1 LDKGVALDL
10 TYAMMQDHE
19 GYLWFGTMYGLVR
32 YDGRDYKT
40 FNYIP
45 ENPESISFD
54 DIVSLFE
61 DSKGN
66 LWIGT
71 WGGGLNMLNSQRTKF
86 TRFVYDPS
94 NPNGISDNIVWAIAE
109 DDKGN
114 IWLGTQTGGINKYD
128 PSQNKFTSYNLVNSD
143 SLQKAASIWYLIT
156 DMEGNVWAASSLG
169 LSKYSL
175 GSDDFVTYNIPYD
188 KKTSKQIFVFN
199 INDYSRN
206 NLLIGTSNGL
216 YHFNKRSNEF
226 HPEESLPQ
234 LHINSISTDHN
245 KMIWLGTTSGL
256 VKFNS
261 LDSTYKTYSRTE
273 SPNSLSEN
281 FIKTVFED
289 KSGVLWINSYQSG
302 ISKLINRKSNFRLL
316 QYKQD
321 NINSLSSNVIT
332 SLTEDKSGNIWIG
345 TSNGLNKYNPNTN
358 KIERINQRLLR
369 DQNIT
374 AVTADSNDII
384 IVSLHDRIYKYNQNT
399 KKLSEIVNQTQL
411 KELVNKSIN
420 NLMTDSN
427 GTLWIGTYS
436 SGIYILKDSKLEH
449 IALETEGSHNS
460 AANYILSL
468 YEDIKGKI
476 WIGTFG
482 GLHLFNRADSSF
494 TSFVQELNNSSSL
507 SNNYVY
513 SIQEAS
519 NGEMWIGTARGLNI
533 FNPEKKSFA
542 ALFEKDG
549 LPNDVICGIV
559 EDDSKGL
566 WLSTYKGI
574 SHFNPKEN
582 TFKNFDKYDGL
593 QSNLFRQGVYLKG
606 TDGKVYFGGKDGL
619 NFFAPEDVQINNF
632 NSPVV
637 ISSFNVINEYGGKE
651 NILLNREVI
660 ELNPYE
666 NNLEIKIVSFD
677 YSMPEKTMFKYKL
690 SGYDHDW
697 IYLGT
702 TNTIKIQNLSPGDY
716 TLLVK
721 GTNGDGVWSS
731 HEAAVSF
738 IVHPPFWQTLWF
750 YLIILLVLVSVSI
763 ITHKLIVRSK
773 VNRAVELQKIK
784 EKEGERIRRK
794 TAIDFHDELGH
805 RLTRISLLTE
815 LIKRTLGNSF
825 SDISKL
831 LNQIGDNS
839 SQLYDGTKDFI
850 WAIDPQQDSLYD
862 LLIRLKD
869 FGDELYSNAK
879 VDFEVKGL
887 DEQLQSASLSIEWKR
902 HLMLIFKEGMNNSL
916 KHSNGNRVSFVTHI
930 EGNDLE
936 ISLEDNGT
944 GFPQNI
950 ESKGNGINNMQRRA
964 EKLDSSLLIDTQPGK
979 GTKIIFK
986 GKFPIKSLIYN

>member
-1 LDKGVALDL
+1 MV
-10 TYAMMQDHE
+10 YHS
-19 GYLWFGTMYGLVR
+19 
-32 YDGRDYKT
+32 DG
-40 FNYIP
+40 NILAI
-45 ENPESISFD
+45 ND
-54 DIVSLFE
+54 D
-61 DSKGN
+61 
-66 LWIGT
+66 GT
-71 WGGGLNMLNSQRTKF
+71 WNIVLHEETYNVFEPVWS
-86 TRFVYDPS
+86 
-94 NPNGISDNIVWAIAE
+94 PNGTKIAYQSWKAGTAELYVMDVDGGNRTRLTDNSAY
-109 DDKGN
+109 DDLPAWSPDGKT
-114 IWLGTQTGGINKYD
+114 L
-128 PSQNKFTSYNLVNSD
+128 
-143 SLQKAASIWYLIT
+143 LIT
-156 DMEGNVWAASSLG
+156 ELKLDDEGGRELLFYDVET
-169 LSKYSL
+169 
-175 GSDDFVTYNIPYD
+175 GSVTP
-188 KKTSKQIFVFN
+188 F
-199 INDYSRN
+199 
-206 NLLIGTSNGL
+206 
-216 YHFNKRSNEF
+216 
-226 HPEESLPQ
+226 
-234 LHINSISTDHN
+234 
-245 KMIWLGTTSGL
+245 
-256 VKFNS
+256 
-261 LDSTYKTYSRTE
+261 
-273 SPNSLSEN
+273 
-281 FIKTVFED
+281 
-289 KSGVLWINSYQSG
+289 
-302 ISKLINRKSNFRLL
+302 
-316 QYKQD
+316 
-321 NINSLSSNVIT
+321 LSSN
-332 SLTEDKSGNIWIG
+332 
-345 TSNGLNKYNPNTN
+345 
-358 KIERINQRLLR
+358 
-369 DQNIT
+369 
-374 AVTADSNDII
+374 
-384 IVSLHDRIYKYNQNT
+384 
-399 KKLSEIVNQTQL
+399 
-411 KELVNKSIN
+411 
-420 NLMTDSN
+420 
-427 GTLWIGTYS
+427 
-436 SGIYILKDSKLEH
+436 
-449 IALETEGSHNS
+449 
-460 AANYILSL
+460 
-468 YEDIKGKI
+468 
-476 WIGTFG
+476 
-482 GLHLFNRADSSF
+482 
-494 TSFVQELNNSSSL
+494 
-507 SNNYVY
+507 
-513 SIQEAS
+513 
-519 NGEMWIGTARGLNI
+519 
-533 FNPEKKSFA
+533 
-542 ALFEKDG
+542 
-549 LPNDVICGIV
+549 
-559 EDDSKGL
+559 
-566 WLSTYKGI
+566 
-574 SHFNPKEN
+574 
-582 TFKNFDKYDGL
+582 FDEEDGL

-619 NFFAPEDVQINNF
+619 NFFAPEDVQINNY

-677 YSMPEKTMFKYKL
+677 YSMPEKTSFKYKL
-690 SGYDHDW
+690 SGDHDW
-697 IYLGT
+697 TYLRT

-731 HEAAVSF
+731 NEAAVSF
-738 IVHPPFWQTLWF
+738 IIHPPFWQTLWF

-773 VNRAVELQKIK
+773 VNRAVEIQKIK

-950 ESKGNGINNMQRRA
+950 ERKGNGINNMRRRA